1 MALVG
6 TDRVLRNIK
15 HFTYFLQDIP
25 NRVTCLWRLDIEG
38 YISETPAK
46 TELAERRKSLYA
58 DNIYSCYYHN
68 LNNSFKSFTL
78 RILKLIYL
86 TRKYTEEE
94 NMNSIFLTGLI
105 FSTL

>member
-1 MALVG
+1 MVG
-6 TDRVLRNIK
+6 TDRVLRNTK
-15 HFTYFLQDIP
+15 HFTYILQSIP
-25 NRVTCLWRLDIEG
+25 NCLLHLRRVDIERHIKEAPG
-38 YISETPAK
+38 K
-46 TELAERRKSLYA
+46 TELAERRKSLY
-58 DNIYSCYYHN
+58 DGNIYSCYYHN